1 MGGAARTVTA
11 CYTLLHPVTAVTACY
26 SRTQPVTARR
36 SLTKPDKAGC
46 SLWCLAK
53 CGLCDS
59 RRTWH
64 PCLGTSQSGSPLWR
78 LCGGR
83 ATVLC
88 RAPASSLRLQE
99 RLQSTRQS
107 LHIYMCWS
115 AGQATSKRS
124 SRSVLRT
131 RCYDRLQ
138 PVYSLLQPVG
148 WLRAHRPKR
157 PRQTVWYL
165 VRRRCVCSLDGRCC
179 SGHYSL
185 LQPVA
190 SCYSLLQPVTV

>member
-1 MGGAARTVTA
+1 MYKR
-11 CYTLLHPVTAVTACY
+11 
-26 SRTQPVTARR
+26 Q
-36 SLTKPDKAGC
+36 
-46 SLWCLAK
+46 
-53 CGLCDS
+53 
-59 RRTWH
+59 
-64 PCLGTSQSGSPLWR
+64 
-78 LCGGR
+78 
-83 ATVLC
+83 
-88 RAPASSLRLQE
+88 LQE

-190 SCYSLLQPVTV
+190 SCYSLLQPVTAVTACYSLLQSEAAGGPESRPHTRRQPADHHNGLLHINPPLFRTNQHFILVHGVPLL